1 MIKTD
6 NKLSAYYMQGTV
18 LDAESELVTA
28 FLVKLIRVVPACWIC
43 KFGQNSIH
51 LDPCTKSLQLKW
63 LVRGNGKYSKTFQ
76 FFPLELSSI
85 WTEHLMPSLVD
96 SGFQKVGKTHHH
108 PLVLTEH
115 FQPKCSS
122 SSTLLRRSYS
132 LAVAGRVETLEILS
146 CRWGSVFKGSNSACF
161 ADEVLQEIMV
171 HFCKARS
178 LCYYSQMVYAKPEAE
193 FF

>member
-28 FLVKLIRVVPACWIC
+28 FPVKLIRVVPACWIC

-51 LDPCTKSLQLKW
+51 FDPCTKSLQLKW

-85 WTEHLMPSLVD
+85 WTEHLMPSLAD

-108 PLVLTEH
+108 PLVLTTFSAQMELIINTIKEKL
-115 FQPKCSS
+115 FSGCCRESGNTRNSFLQ
-122 SSTLLRRSYS
+122 
-132 LAVAGRVETLEILS
+132 VRVS
-146 CRWGSVFKGSNSACF
+146 F
-161 ADEVLQEIMV
+161 
-171 HFCKARS
+171 
-178 LCYYSQMVYAKPEAE
+178 
-193 FF
+193 